1 MHRPSSRD
9 SARLLLLDLIADAH
23 DVDPGRLAGL
33 DAAAWDDLARIGAY
47 HRLEP
52 LLHWQLERRHQG
64 LPVPPAIRAQWK
76 AAFVASSRRQLGTQ
90 YEIRT
95 LSRSLTAA
103 GIPSILLKGAFLAFH
118 AYPDPA
124 LRPLRDIDI
133 LVPEDRVLDAYRL
146 MLSGGATPSV
156 DEAQLDVVH
165 GGSDHHLPPLLTA
178 RGFTIVE
185 LHRHVQSFSAAS
197 GKRGDAR
204 LLADLWSGRSSLQS
218 ADVAIGYPSPTDML
232 LHLVVHAAQNHDLNN
247 GPLMLPDF
255 AFLLRGHAVDW
266 GPFWESARRLGV
278 ERAATLLLDLTAR
291 YWGPLP
297 IEWVEGARDGDLT
310 QIGDLAAQIIVQDD
324 EAALAIARDREVE
337 KGARAVARRVRREMA
352 IVHRLALASPR
363 DWSRYPARWGRLALR
378 GASKIT
384 ARRPT
389 PEIRRQVDA
398 YDQVARWM
406 AAEASERSG

>member
-133 LVPEDRVLDAYRL
+133 LVPDGRVGQTRRCALAGRSAVGPVVAAERGCGDRLPVADRHAAP
-146 MLSGGATPSV
+146 SGGACRAESRLEQRSV
-156 DEAQLDVVH
+156 DAARLCIPVA
-165 GGSDHHLPPLLTA
+165 GA
-178 RGFTIVE
+178 RG
-185 LHRHVQSFSAAS
+185 
-197 GKRGDAR
+197 
-204 LLADLWSGRSSLQS
+204 
-218 ADVAIGYPSPTDML
+218 
-232 LHLVVHAAQNHDLNN
+232 
-247 GPLMLPDF
+247 
-255 AFLLRGHAVDW
+255 
-266 GPFWESARRLGV
+266 RLGTLLGKCPTAGR
-278 ERAATLLLDLTAR
+278 RAA
-291 YWGPLP
+291 
-297 IEWVEGARDGDLT
+297 
-310 QIGDLAAQIIVQDD
+310 
-324 EAALAIARDREVE
+324 
-337 KGARAVARRVRREMA
+337 
-352 IVHRLALASPR
+352 
-363 DWSRYPARWGRLALR
+363 
-378 GASKIT
+378 
-384 ARRPT
+384 
-389 PEIRRQVDA
+389 
-398 YDQVARWM
+398 
-406 AAEASERSG
+406 